1 MLFCDLVIPNE
12 TISAV
17 RNVLGGENTAKSRRD
32 VSIMADAAYEILVK
46 DPKLCTGNFF
56 IDEVVLRDAGET
68 NFEKYRISNN
78 ELIRDFFVPDN
89 VADELPTKTV
99 SIYK

>member
-1 MLFCDLVIPNE
+1 
-12 TISAV
+12 
-17 RNVLGGENTAKSRRD
+17 
-32 VSIMADAAYEILVK
+32 
-46 DPKLCTGNFF
+46 
-56 IDEVVLRDAGET
+56 LRDAGET
-68 NFEKYRISNN
+68 NFEKYRISDN

>member
-1 MLFCDLVIPNE
+1 
-12 TISAV
+12 
-17 RNVLGGENTAKSRRD
+17 
-32 VSIMADAAYEILVK
+32 MADAAYEILVK

-68 NFEKYRISNN
+68 NFEKYRISDN